1 MWVLAH
7 VCLQL
12 SSKLHGLKNE
22 PWAKTIS
29 YSVAQRQV
37 PVTTVLFPKTQKEP
51 RRILPGWRRVGG
63 TTSLIF
69 PLLLFSVL
77 LLLLTKEP
85 FGSGALS
92 ILPSVG
98 PSQKRRRGGGGRTE
112 DGDEREDDEVEVE
125 GEKKGTG
132 IERGGGRTLF
142 PVRRAPLKSK
152 STEAEDRQ
160 EKECSVFFYPFRI
173 TWRVFCPSASVFSL
187 SASYLVWR
195 APTPMLLLRHNF
207 SEVGNKLERKLNK
220 RARRE
225 LSAVLAVRYRKVQQ
239 RFHC

>member
-1 MWVLAH
+1 M
-7 VCLQL
+7 CLQL
-12 SSKLHGLKNE
+12 SSKLRGLKNE
-22 PWAKTIS
+22 PWAKSIS

-69 PLLLFSVL
+69 PLLLFSVLL

-142 PVRRAPLKSK
+142 PVRRATLKSK
-152 STEAEDRQ
+152 STQAEDRQ
-160 EKECSVFFYPFRI
+160 EKECWFFFYPFRI
-173 TWRVFCPSASVFSL
+173 TWRVFCPSASGFFSL
-187 SASYLVWR
+187 SVVPSVES
-195 APTPMLLLRHNF
+195 PSPQLLCYF
-207 SEVGNKLERKLNK
+207 WGTISRKSGINCK
-220 RARRE
+220 E
-225 LSAVLAVRYRKVQQ
+225 S
-239 RFHC
+239 